1 MKRLTAILLL
11 TTAVTYAWAQSATIK
26 TKAGEEKKIVIKA
39 HSNESLFTDQGNIK
53 YADLVSI
60 DFDKENPRDKS
71 LYEKLAAA
79 SVQVSFGNHIKAI
92 EIQSP
97 LIVNQKQQP
106 IAIDI
111 DKFREQRNLGKAF
124 EFVGVAV
131 LATSIFLNNRYT
143 KELGKD
149 INTDAK
155 PPSEYLPLIGLGAMG
170 VGIIIDIDAS
180 RHLKKK

>member
-1 MKRLTAILLL
+1 MKRLTSILLL
-11 TTAVTYAWAQSATIK
+11 TTVVTCAWAQTATIRLK
-26 TKAGEEKKIVIKA
+26 PGDEKRVTIKA
-39 HSNESLFTDQGNIK
+39 HSSETLFTDQGNIK
-53 YADLVSI
+53 YSDLASV
-60 DFDKENPRDKS
+60 DFDKENPTDKS

-79 SVQVSFGNHIKAI
+79 GVQVSFGNHVKAI

-97 LIVNQKQQP
+97 LIVNQQQQP
-106 IAIDI
+106 VTIDI

-131 LATSIFLNNRYT
+131 LAASIFLNNRYA

-170 VGIIIDIDAS
+170 IGIIIDIDAS
-180 RHLKKK
+180 RHLKKQ